1 MSDFSNM
8 TKIRNEKL
16 ILLFGANVRKHRQ
29 ARSMSQVSL
38 SDLANI
44 NRSQIIDIEA
54 GRINTTISTANAIAN
69 ALEINI
75 SELFYKSPF

>member
-1 MSDFSNM
+1 MSEVSNM

-16 ILLFGANVRKHRQ
+16 ILLFGTNVKKCRQ
-29 ARSMSQVSL
+29 SKGMSQVSL